1 VERGKG
7 VRTEMMSSCFFI
19 FELIGGGGMV
29 VLAAAVVVK
38 SRGALQIPCRRMRE
52 NMVVG
57 DWW

>member
-7 VRTEMMSSCFFI
+7 VRTETMSSCLFI
-19 FELIGGGGMV
+19 FELIGGGGTV

-38 SRGALQIPCRRMRE
+38 SRGALRIPCRRMRE